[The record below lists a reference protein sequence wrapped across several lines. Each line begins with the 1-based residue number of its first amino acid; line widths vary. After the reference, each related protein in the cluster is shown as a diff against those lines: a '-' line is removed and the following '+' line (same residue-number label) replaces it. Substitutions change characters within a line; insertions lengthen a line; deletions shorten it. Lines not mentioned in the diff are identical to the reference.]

1 MAMPRPKTHFEQVPL
16 ELVKK
21 IVEEKIQA
29 EKNGK
34 RSKPGKPKKRERDLF
49 GASSSNVK
57 VEQS

>member
-1 MAMPRPKTHFEQVPL
+1 L
-16 ELVKK
+16 KK
-21 IVEEKIQA
+21 KIQA

-34 RSKPGKPKKRERDLF
+34 RSQPGKPKKRERDLF